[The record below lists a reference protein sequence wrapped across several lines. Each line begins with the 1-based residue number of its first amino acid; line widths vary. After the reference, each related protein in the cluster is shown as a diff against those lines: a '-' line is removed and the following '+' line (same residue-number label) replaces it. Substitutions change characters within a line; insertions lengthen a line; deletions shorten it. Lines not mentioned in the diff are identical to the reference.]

1 MMDRIKIKVLIPLP
15 LANFLSQVER
25 INEIDKDDAVT
36 LLLTM
41 GAEVYKEGKKEKAD
55 KAVEIMRKFKFG
67 SPKREESHALEKST
81 G

>member
-1 MMDRIKIKVLIPLP
+1 MNKIKIKVLIPEP
-15 LANFLSQVER
+15 LANFISYVE
-25 INEIDKDDAVT
+25 NIDYSSKDEVVT

-55 KAVEIMRKFKFG
+55 KAQEIMRKFKFG
-67 SPKREESHALEKST
+67 SEARE